1 MRQLKI
7 TKSKGVSNII
17 EYLKDDNFNLDEF
30 IKEIAETDKFIRHE
44 ERSLLNE
51 LQQGT
56 RLGRRMPLSELENLQ
71 NVCYED
77 MHALYHRRG

>member
-1 MRQLKI
+1 MNRKI
-7 TKSKGVSNII
+7 LELVNNR
-17 EYLKDDNFNLDEF
+17 EFQNL
-30 IKEIAETDKFIRHE
+30 TDYYGKRTVF
-44 ERSLLNE
+44 E

-71 NVCYED
+71 NVSYED